1 MQEDIKMQFK
11 FIDSKMKEIYFSP
24 IKVESETVES
34 DNVFWNT
41 MNMLAYQNIAF
52 QQVKFA

>member
-1 MQEDIKMQFK
+1 MQFK

-34 DNVFWNT
+34 DSVFWNT